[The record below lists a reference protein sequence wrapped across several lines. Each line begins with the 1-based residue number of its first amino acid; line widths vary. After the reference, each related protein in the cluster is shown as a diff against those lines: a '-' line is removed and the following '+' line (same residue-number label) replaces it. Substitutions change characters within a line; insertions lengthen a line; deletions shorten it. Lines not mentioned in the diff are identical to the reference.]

1 MNRFIIYFCLVFLHT
16 SLSQAAVTINVE
28 EVGGDVV
35 ATSSG
40 TINTDGFAFIYVA
53 GGSVAEILGTGTYPD
68 VYCVVGTGS
77 ATPQV
82 YGYGVLGWAN
92 GNNDVCTTSS
102 GEIASSN
109 NGDYVAVRSGKNLQ
123 LIEVPLGYVSGG
135 LLSGSSTWAGA
146 SFATL
151 QLIPGVYVYEWGSGE
166 TADSLTLIIKASPE
180 EQIVIL
186 IIQIDDLVDSGIL
199 TGGQGNALSAKL
211 KAALIKLDQ
220 SNALNANFDAV
231 LKNLGQGKPNVAVN
245 ILNAFINQVL
255 SLIDDGVLTFDEGEV
270 LINAADF
277 IIDEILT
284 PDTVQYDEQQDGD
297 ISGVFGSGPVFQLG
311 VGTNIIEGNGNGLP
325 ADPTLFDFDIFSIVI
340 PNGHSLTSISL
351 EEWGPP
357 ALANPDNFFWRIR
370 PGTQQPVSY
379 QWSVSAAS
387 FLGSTLATIA
397 ADVAAIPLNLDAYT
411 INNSGSLATGGLP
424 YRWVFVIE

>member
-1 MNRFIIYFCLVFLHT
+1 MKALKIFLAVLFWASAGYADVTVTLSHDGSGGVIATIQGSGTTSGPGPTNEADFTDIGDYTDVETRAVLSTPILFAPGISIVELDIDHDNKPAWPDDPDDFGLVFDLDVAPGT
-16 SLSQAAVTINVE
+16 SFEIDGVSAVT
-28 EVGGDVV
+28 GLSF
-35 ATSSG
+35 SSL
-40 TINTDGFAFIYVA
+40 FP
-53 GGSVAEILGTGTYPD
+53 GTY
-68 VYCVVGTGS
+68 S
-77 ATPQV
+77 
-82 YGYGVLGWAN
+82 VL
-92 GNNDVCTTSS
+92 T
-102 GEIASSN
+102 
-109 NGDYVAVRSGKNLQ
+109 DYV
-123 LIEVPLGYVSGG
+123 
-135 LLSGSSTWAGA
+135 
-146 SFATL
+146 
-151 QLIPGVYVYEWGSGE
+151 GVGIG
-166 TADSLTLIIKASPE
+166 TLIIEASPE

-186 IIQIDDLVDSGIL
+186 TLHIDDLVDAGIL
-199 TGGQGNALSAKL
+199 NGGQGNALNTKL
-211 KAALIKLDQ
+211 QAAFKKLDQ
-220 SNALNANFDAV
+220 
-231 LKNLGQGKPNVAVN
+231 GKPDVAVN
-245 ILNAFINQVL
+245 LLNAFINQML
-255 SLIDDGVLTFDEGEV
+255 SFIDDGVLTVDEGEA
-270 LINAADF
+270 LINAANS
-277 IIDEILT
+277 IIDVILT

-357 ALANPDNFFWRIR
+357 ALANPANFFWRIR

>member
-1 MNRFIIYFCLVFLHT
+1 MKALKIFV
-16 SLSQAAVTINVE
+16 AAVLFWASAGYADVTVTLSHDGSGGVIAKIQGSGTTSGYLANEADFTDIGDYTNVE
-28 EVGGDVV
+28 ANAVLSTPIPFAPGISIVELDIDHDNKPLWPDDPDDFGLIFDFDVTPGTSFEV
-35 ATSSG
+35 
-40 TINTDGFAFIYVA
+40 DGVSALTGLSFNSLFP
-53 GGSVAEILGTGTYPD
+53 GTY
-68 VYCVVGTGS
+68 S
-77 ATPQV
+77 
-82 YGYGVLGWAN
+82 VL
-92 GNNDVCTTSS
+92 T
-102 GEIASSN
+102 
-109 NGDYVAVRSGKNLQ
+109 DYV
-123 LIEVPLGYVSGG
+123 
-135 LLSGSSTWAGA
+135 
-146 SFATL
+146 
-151 QLIPGVYVYEWGSGE
+151 GVGQG
-166 TADSLTLIIKASPE
+166 TLIIESSPE

-186 IIQIDDLVDSGIL
+186 TLHIDDLVDAGIL
-199 TGGQGNALSAKL
+199 TGGQGNALNTKL
-211 KAALIKLDQ
+211 HAAFKKLDQ
-220 SNALNANFDAV
+220 
-231 LKNLGQGKPNVAVN
+231 GKPDVAVN
-245 ILNAFINQVL
+245 ILIAFINQVL

-270 LINAADF
+270 LINAANS

-311 VGTNIIEGNGNGLP
+311 VGTNIIEGNVNGLP

-357 ALANPDNFFWRIR
+357 ALANPANFFWRIR